1 MSQNTHNKCAGCDVP
16 AGGIYQIGEPAL
28 EALRERLKFPH
39 MRHGHADRFVE
50 AKASIVAEVINLA
63 DQQSAV
69 IASLEAQMESI
80 GAGGVEPLRKP
91 AEAPQAVPFM
101 WAIQEPDGS
110 AYMDENCVSSVRENV
125 QAEVDGLNS
134 GLDAEDGL
142 FKVVPVYLAAAP
154 QAVQHVPWCP
164 DVCPITGRKF
174 FMWIEHWATGKDVPT
189 YGGPYDSYTIPVKEQ
204 DGTFTCERYD
214 HDAGE
219 WMTEGMGWECVGVM
233 LVDDQSFVVD
243 PKNPRYMEIEEFA
256 TQPAA
261 QGMDAQTIKHISAL
275 SELVRMPNAE
285 HFADAHNA
293 AVRHLRALATQ
304 AKQGGV

>member
-1 MSQNTHNKCAGCDVP
+1 MSAGTH
-16 AGGIYQIGEPAL
+16 
-28 EALRERLKFPH
+28 
-39 MRHGHADRFVE
+39 
-50 AKASIVAEVINLA
+50 
-63 DQQSAV
+63 
-69 IASLEAQMESI
+69 
-80 GAGGVEPLRKP
+80 KP
-91 AEAPQAVPFM
+91 AEALHKIEDHSDG
-101 WAIQEPDGS
+101 WIQDGPLLYRLTEEKKPKNRDEINVTMADGS
-110 AYMDENCVSSVRENV
+110 RTEEARTRRAS
-125 QAEVDGLNS
+125 QL
-134 GLDAEDGL
+134 LDAIR
-142 FKVVPVYLAAAP
+142 AAAP

-261 QGMDAQTIKHISAL
+261 QGMDAKLANVARRVV
-275 SELVRMPNAE
+275 SELSDSPVSAFKTLQR
-285 HFADAHNA
+285 
-293 AVRHLRALATQ
+293 AVDDCAALADQ
-304 AKQGGV
+304 AKQGGAA